1 MHVTLGK
8 ALIIQGIDIIVDQGD
23 LVSIVGPNGAGKT
36 TLLRAISKFTSFKG
50 FVSFKGQDISSFNQA
65 ELVKIGLV
73 HCAEGRHLF
82 NNLSVFENLKLGAYL
97 FNDKERIEQDIATIY
112 EMFPVLDERRKQLAG
127 TLSGG
132 EQQMLAIG
140 RALMSRP
147 KMLLLDEPSTGLS
160 VKFKDVMSEKINE
173 IRKRGVTVLLVEQDT
188 QMAFELANRVY
199 ILEQGKIA
207 LEGEV
212 KDVANNQYIKEIYL
226 GMK

>member
-1 MHVTLGK
+1 
-8 ALIIQGIDIIVDQGD
+8 
-23 LVSIVGPNGAGKT
+23 
-36 TLLRAISKFTSFKG
+36 
-50 FVSFKGQDISSFNQA
+50 
-65 ELVKIGLV
+65 
-73 HCAEGRHLF
+73 
-82 NNLSVFENLKLGAYL
+82 
-97 FNDKERIEQDIATIY
+97 
-112 EMFPVLDERRKQLAG
+112 
-127 TLSGG
+127 
-132 EQQMLAIG
+132 MLAIG